1 MKTSSMQ
8 KIMILFDY
16 VYYRLNKFYYK
27 WDGEN
32 GTTSSIGVT
41 MLQSMLIV
49 NTVIVILKICISKQ
63 QLQHNGENLKF
74 GYILLFIILNIYN
87 FKFRYHNKY
96 NLLQEYWKNETKK
109 QKTQRGFMVVLALVL
124 PWLFIISLAYV

>member
-1 MKTSSMQ
+1 MKTNSMQ

-32 GTTSSIGVT
+32 GTTSSIGVS
-41 MLQSMLIV
+41 MLQSLLIV

-87 FKFRYHNKY
+87 FKFRYNNKY
-96 NLLQEYWKNETKK
+96 ALFKEYWKDETKK
-109 QKTQRGFMVVLALVL
+109 QKIQRGFMVVLALVL

>member
-8 KIMILFDY
+8 KIMLLFDY

-32 GTTSSIGVT
+32 GTTSSIGVS
-41 MLQSMLIV
+41 MLQSLLIV
-49 NTVIVILKICISKQ
+49 NTVIVFLKICMSKQ
-63 QLQHNGENLKF
+63 QIHNAGDNLKF

-96 NLLQEYWKNETKK
+96 DLFKEYWKDETKK
-109 QKTQRGFMVVLALVL
+109 QKTERGFMVVLALVL